1 MSKENN
7 VRDETYIGRLIGD
20 AYSRLPEPESSRL
33 DAVEGRLL
41 RALPWRETKRGPV
54 NWYWWL
60 IAAVAA
66 SAAATWWAG
75 EYFSSEPQK
84 DGPREEAIAPQVP
97 APMDAPRRATSP
109 EPARATSEKS
119 SDVESPARTN
129 RRPLI
134 YRQERY

>member
-1 MSKENN
+1 MSKESN
-7 VRDETYIGRLIGD
+7 VRDEAYIGRLIGD

-41 RALPWRETKRGPV
+41 RALPRRETKPGPV

-66 SAAATWWAG
+66 SAAAAWWAG
-75 EYFSSEPQK
+75 EYFRGEPRQ
-84 DGPREEAIAPQVP
+84 DEPRQQEVVPQGS
-97 APMDAPRRATSP
+97 APMDAPRREAP
-109 EPARATSEKS
+109 PAPARATSEKS
-119 SDVESPARTN
+119 PDVESPVRTN

-134 YRQERY
+134 YRQER